1 MKRLW
6 KYQDQTL
13 EVTLLSNGDA
23 YELKIGDQKYLV
35 QIAEISTN
43 LYSISIDGKVYEIKT
58 DKIKSDKNYLSIFR
72 LLFKNQDIKVELI
85 NPIKQPLDAHTAVS
99 GGSEKIF
106 PPMHGRV
113 IKILAKTNDSVMPGD
128 TLLILEAMKMQ
139 NEIKA
144 SIEGKIKFISVSEGS
159 VVDPSVSMIEII
171 PHLKK
176 E

>member
-1 MKRLW
+1 M
-6 KYQDQTL
+6 
-13 EVTLLSNGDA
+13 
-23 YELKIGDQKYLV
+23 
-35 QIAEISTN
+35 
-43 LYSISIDGKVYEIKT
+43 
-58 DKIKSDKNYLSIFR
+58 
-72 LLFKNQDIKVELI
+72 
-85 NPIKQPLDAHTAVS
+85 DAHTAVS

-106 PPMHGRV
+106 PPMPGRV